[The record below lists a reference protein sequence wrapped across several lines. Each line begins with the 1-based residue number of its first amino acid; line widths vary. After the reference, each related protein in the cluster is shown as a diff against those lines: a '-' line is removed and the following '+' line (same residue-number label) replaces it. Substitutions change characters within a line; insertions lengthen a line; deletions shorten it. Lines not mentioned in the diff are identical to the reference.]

1 MERKIGLTPIPH
13 SGKECVLKV
22 ELLPQNNMERK
33 IGLTPIPHSG
43 KERVLKVELLP
54 HIVEGGNRI

>member
-22 ELLPQNNMERK
+22 ELLPQNNMERR
-33 IGLTPIPHSG
+33 IGLTPTPRSG
-43 KERVLKVELLP
+43 KERVLRVELPP
-54 HIVEGGNRI
+54 HGI

>member
-1 MERKIGLTPIPH
+1 MEV
-13 SGKECVLKV
+13 S
-22 ELLPQNNMERK
+22 MERK

-54 HIVEGGNRI
+54 HENNIKFGAEDRTYTYTSFREGTCSKN